1 MGSGKL
7 TLILAWLGVK
17 KTRLTV
23 QESRSLQITLFVVSA
38 SSDRRMRHS
47 VGERKTKQKEKGL
60 IRKRISEES
69 AKPSKKTTQRI
80 EK

>member
-1 MGSGKL
+1 
-7 TLILAWLGVK
+7 
-17 KTRLTV
+17 
-23 QESRSLQITLFVVSA
+23 
-38 SSDRRMRHS
+38 MRHS